1 MAEFNELH
9 PQTAVVAV
17 HPPAH
22 YLRLLLII
30 AGLVLLLLGLAELIE
45 KGAPLPFDLDVT
57 RFVQQFRPDWFDA
70 LMRFLTSIGVAPWVL
85 ILPAIIIIALLAM
98 RDWAAALALL
108 FAQLG
113 SVGNPL
119 IKIAVH
125 RPRPGITFELGLG
138 VPTDPSF
145 PSGHSATAMV
155 VYGFLIYLAWV
166 KLRDHHLARNII
178 IALCAIYILAM
189 GLSRIYL
196 GEHWL
201 TDVLGGYVYGLAW
214 VFLSVI
220 VYHLLLSRIRKRI
233 GVSSLCIWYNCS
245 IRSRCELLKEKEQ

>member
-1 MAEFNELH
+1 MAEINEYH
-9 PQTAVVAV
+9 PHVVVIA
-17 HPPAH
+17 PTRAY

-30 AGLVLLLLGLAELIE
+30 AALVLLLLGLAELIE
-45 KGAPLPFDLDVT
+45 SGAPLDIDLSVT
-57 RFVQQFRPDWFDA
+57 RFVQQFRPDWFDS

-85 ILPAIIIIALLAM
+85 ILPAIIFIVLLVM
-98 RDWAAALALL
+98 REWAAALALL

-125 RPRPGITFELGLG
+125 RPRPGITFELGLHI
-138 VPTDPSF
+138 PTDSGF

-166 KLRDHHLARNII
+166 KLRKHKLARSRSIV
-178 IALCAIYILAM
+178 IALCVLYILGM

-196 GEHWL
+196 GEHWIS
-201 TDVLGGYVYGLAW
+201 DVLGGYVYGLAW
-214 VFLSVI
+214 VLLSVI
-220 VYHLLLSRIRKRI
+220 VYHLILSRIEERAGRQNM
-233 GVSSLCIWYNCS
+233 L
-245 IRSRCELLKEKEQ
+245 

>member
-1 MAEFNELH
+1 MLDIKEHH
-9 PQTAVVAV
+9 PQGEAIG

-30 AGLVLLLLGLAELIE
+30 AGLMLLLVGLAELIE
-45 KGAPLPFDLDVT
+45 SGAPLEADLAVT
-57 RFVQQFRPDWFDA
+57 RFVQQFRPDWFDG

-85 ILPAIIIIALLAM
+85 ILPAIILIALLVM
-98 RDWAAALALL
+98 REWAAALALL

-119 IKIAVH
+119 IKIAVN
-125 RPRPGITFELGLG
+125 RPRPGVNFELGLH
-138 VPTDPSF
+138 VPTDSSF

-166 KLRDHHLARNII
+166 KLRDYRLARNLI
-178 IALCAIYILAM
+178 IAFCAIYILGM

-196 GEHWL
+196 GEHWVS
-201 TDVLGGYVYGLAW
+201 DVLGGYIYGLAW
-214 VFLSVI
+214 VLLSVI
-220 VYHLLLSRIRKRI
+220 VYHLILSRIKGRT
-233 GVSSLCIWYNCS
+233 GV
-245 IRSRCELLKEKEQ
+245 

>member
-1 MAEFNELH
+1 MADFNEYH
-9 PQTAVVAV
+9 PQAEVVS

-22 YLRLLLII
+22 YYVRLLLII
-30 AGLVLLLLGLAELIE
+30 AGLFLLLLGLAELIE

-57 RFVQQFRPDWFDA
+57 RFVQQFRADWFDA

-98 RDWAAALALL
+98 RDWPAALALL

-125 RPRPGITFELGLG
+125 RPRPGIPFELSLG
-138 VPTDPSF
+138 VPTDSSF

-178 IALCAIYILAM
+178 ITLCAIYILAM

-196 GEHWL
+196 GEHWI

-214 VFLSVI
+214 VLLSVI
-220 VYHLLLSRIRKRI
+220 VYHLILSRIGRRA
-233 GVSSLCIWYNCS
+233 GV
-245 IRSRCELLKEKEQ
+245 